1 MKTHRG
7 YIILFIVILL
17 LTGCKSNKEKEDKI
31 QKKDKAPSSLSDF
44 SQGIQ
49 EILYDVEEIEK
60 ILDGADME
68 MNEEKD
74 QKDDNKDKSKPENG
88 KEEEKDKEKEKENKL
103 QQTWTNI
110 DTKIDAIHNQWDLY
124 GVEGIKMGI
133 SMNIKDE
140 LEESLNSLT
149 RAIEEKDIT
158 GIYENAS
165 QTMLGLEPV
174 FHFYKD
180 EIKGNTN
187 KIKYYTYQSYLNAMN
202 GKKTKAQDLLEDLV
216 EQLNVIRTKLENDEE
231 KIKILDR
238 LNVSIE
244 SMKFALKEDSIKLY
258 RIKKDLIIKN
268 INELEK

>member
-1 MKTHRG
+1 
-7 YIILFIVILL
+7 
-17 LTGCKSNKEKEDKI
+17 
-31 QKKDKAPSSLSDF
+31 
-44 SQGIQ
+44 
-49 EILYDVEEIEK
+49 
-60 ILDGADME
+60 ME

-74 QKDDNKDKSKPENG
+74 QKDDNKDKSKTENG
-88 KEEEKDKEKEKENKL
+88 KEEENDKGKDQEKDKEKEKENKL
-103 QQTWTNI
+103 QETWTNI
-110 DTKIDAIHNQWDLY
+110 DKKIDAIHNQWDLY

-149 RAIEEKDIT
+149 RAIEEKNIT
-158 GIYENAS
+158 DIYENAS